1 MTRKSLNP
9 FIILLLGALMCVL
22 LCVLTTPIRKQR
34 NRERTNAYTIP
45 LQSVVAQDLCSKLDL
60 PETDSRCKAGAVVYA
75 TDFFHDIGRPFELN
89 VSTYEDVQALFD
101 KYQFDC
107 ESRVTTADGYSY
119 FICDY
124 DFTGDQVYWVSF
136 MFSGEKDVLDR
147 IMLHVDD
154 SP

>member
-1 MTRKSLNP
+1 MTKKSLNP

-60 PETDSRCKAGAVVYA
+60 PGTDSRCKAGAVVYA
-75 TDFFHDIGRPFELN
+75 TDFFHDIDRPFKLN
-89 VSTYEDVQALFD
+89 ESTYEDVQALFGE
-101 KYQFDC
+101 YQFDC
-107 ESRVTTADGYSY
+107 ESRVTTADDFSY

-124 DFTGDQVYWVSF
+124 DFTGDRVYWVSF
-136 MFSGEKDVLDR
+136 VFSGEKDVLSR
-147 IMLHVDD
+147 ILLHVDD